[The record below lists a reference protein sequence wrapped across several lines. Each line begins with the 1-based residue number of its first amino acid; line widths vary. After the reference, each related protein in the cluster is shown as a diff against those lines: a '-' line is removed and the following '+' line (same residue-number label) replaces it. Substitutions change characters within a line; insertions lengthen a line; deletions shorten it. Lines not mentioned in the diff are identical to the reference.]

1 MTEQTPYQNVTFPS
15 NGETAHGYLAVPE
28 GGSGPGL
35 IVIQEWWGLT
45 DHIADVS
52 NRFAREGFVVLA
64 PDLFGGHTTHD
75 EEEAGRLMGQLDP
88 AKAVQELSGAVDYLL
103 AQPSVTSDAVGVVGF
118 CMGGGFVLHLAAR
131 AGGKVAAAVVFYGFI
146 QGDDFSGIQAPVQ
159 AHFGEQDQMIP
170 ADQARTGLENIRTQA
185 GVPVEVHFYPAGH
198 AFFNDENLIG
208 TYDAGR
214 GQDGVAP
221 DPGVPA
227 FRAGPAREDP
237 SQLGEA
243 SRRRAPRPR
252 GQPAV
257 QVTAGRQAAA
267 SRWPGSG
274 PGR

>member
-15 NGETAHGYLAVPE
+15 NGGTAHGYLAVPE
-28 GGSGPGL
+28 SGSGPGL

-64 PDLFGGHTTHD
+64 PDLFGGRTTHD
-75 EEEAGRLMGQLDP
+75 EEEASNLMGQLDP

-131 AGGKVAAAVVFYGFI
+131 EGEKVGAAVVFYGFI

-170 ADQARTGLENIRTQA
+170 ADQARTGLENIRAQA

-198 AFFNDENLIG
+198 AFFNNENLIG
-208 TYDAGR
+208 TYDEDAAKTAWNR
-214 GQDGVAP
+214 TLEFLRSALAQHEKS
-221 DPGVPA
+221 PA
-227 FRAGPAREDP
+227 
-237 SQLGEA
+237 S
-243 SRRRAPRPR
+243 
-252 GQPAV
+252 
-257 QVTAGRQAAA
+257 
-267 SRWPGSG
+267 
-274 PGR
+274 

>member
-15 NGETAHGYLAVPE
+15 NGGTAHGYLAVPE
-28 GGSGPGL
+28 SGSGPGL

-64 PDLFGGHTTHD
+64 PDLFGGRTTHD
-75 EEEAGRLMGQLDP
+75 EEEASNLMGQLDP

-103 AQPSVTSDAVGVVGF
+103 AQPSVTGDAVGVVGF

-170 ADQARTGLENIRTQA
+170 
-185 GVPVEVHFYPAGH
+185 
-198 AFFNDENLIG
+198 G
-208 TYDAGR
+208 TRR
-214 GQDGVAP
+214 G
-221 DPGVPA
+221 PGWKT
-227 FRAGPAREDP
+227 
-237 SQLGEA
+237 S
-243 SRRRAPRPR
+243 APRP
-252 GQPAV
+252 
-257 QVTAGRQAAA
+257 A
-267 SRWPGSG
+267 SRSRCTSTRPGTRSSTT
-274 PGR
+274 RT